1 MYKVRFGE
9 TIEKGD
15 LIAIANGNDFSL
27 GIYYGRGIG
36 GTVQYYMPNAVKH
49 CMERF
54 NVKTAELTAQG
65 KPTEPLKLN
74 RFWKCYINTPR
85 DTRIMKLNR
94 ENITNQIDIEDIR
107 VAKEA
112 LKNFNIDVKY

>member
-15 LIAIANGNDFSL
+15 LIAVANGNDFSL

-36 GTVQYYMPNAVKH
+36 GTVQYYMPNSVRYA
-49 CMERF
+49 MERF
-54 NVKTAELTAQG
+54 NVRMAELTAEGQ
-65 KPTEPLKLN
+65 PTEPLKLN
-74 RFWKCYINTPR
+74 NFWKCYVNTPR

-94 ENITNQIDIEDIR
+94 ENITSPKDIEEVMI
-107 VAKEA
+107 AIEA

>member
-27 GIYYGRGIG
+27 GIYYGRGMG
-36 GTVQYYMPNAVKH
+36 GTVQYYMPSGIKH
-49 CMERF
+49 AMQYF
-54 NVKTAELTAQG
+54 NDTTAQLVAEG

-74 RFWKCYINTPR
+74 RFWKCYVNTPR

-94 ENITNQIDIEDIR
+94 ENITSQTDIEDIR
-107 VAKEA
+107 EAKEA

>member
-15 LIAIANGNDFSL
+15 LIAISNGNDFSL
-27 GIYYGRGIG
+27 GIYYGRGSG

-49 CMERF
+49 CMDRF
-54 NVKTAELTAQG
+54 NVKMAELTAEG

-74 RFWKCYINTPR
+74 RFWKCYVQTPR
-85 DTRIMKLNR
+85 DTRIIKLNR
-94 ENITNQIDIEDIR
+94 ENITNPKDIEEIR
-107 VAKEA
+107 EAKEA
-112 LKNFNIDVKY
+112 LKNFNIEVKY

>member
-15 LIAIANGNDFSL
+15 LIAVANGNDFSL
-27 GIYYGRGIG
+27 GIYYGRGMG

-49 CMERF
+49 CMDRF
-54 NVKTAELTAQG
+54 KEKMADRVANG
-65 KPTEPLKLN
+65 KETEPLKLN
-74 RFWKCYINTPR
+74 NFWKCYVNTPR

-94 ENITNQIDIEDIR
+94 ENITSPKDIEEVMI
-107 VAKEA
+107 AKEA
-112 LKNFNIDVKY
+112 LKNFNIDVNY

>member
-1 MYKVRFGE
+1 MYNVRFGE
-9 TIEKGD
+9 KIEKGD
-15 LIAIANGNDFSL
+15 IIAIANGNDFSL
-27 GIYYGRGIG
+27 GIYYGRGLG
-36 GTVQYYMPNAVKH
+36 GTVQYYMPSGIKH
-49 CMERF
+49 AMNHF
-54 NVKTAELTAQG
+54 NNTMAQLTAQG

-94 ENITNQIDIEDIR
+94 ENITNPTDIEDIR
-107 VAKEA
+107 EAKEA

>member
-15 LIAIANGNDFSL
+15 LIAVANGNDFSL
-27 GIYYGRGIG
+27 GIYYGRGMG

-54 NVKTAELTAQG
+54 KVKMAERVANG
-65 KPTEPLKLN
+65 KETEPLKLN
-74 RFWKCYINTPR
+74 NFWKCYVNTPR
-85 DTRIMKLNR
+85 ETRIMKLNR
-94 ENITNQIDIEDIR
+94 ENITNPTDIEDIR

-112 LKNFNIDVKY
+112 LKNFNIDVNY